1 MERRDGMGLPRRL
14 YRRTRPSIAIV
25 ARRALGSRIVTRAR
39 LLDDPPTSYT
49 VHPFGT
55 AERYNFERP
64 RHVGGLPEV
73 IESKVGECTVPA
85 PFVVEVE
92 DATVIGPS
100 ALVTADGQL
109 LLESTLG
116 SYQRLIDAS
125 VRTLMAGQLPF
136 ERGLQR
142 AEEQYDDPVF
152 SLVGPWATDY
162 YHWLTDYLVQ
172 VFALETYRERTGTD
186 PTVLIPADPPDWLSD
201 SLSLVGIDPDRTV
214 EWSENRARCS
224 RLAVGT
230 MRRHTASTGDG
241 YIHSPAAMTRLG
253 DRIRDAVPEA
263 GTDDRHRRLYVSRVD
278 AQDRRV
284 RNESEL
290 ITMLDEYGFE
300 RIVPG
305 EHTFAEQVR
314 RFADAEVVLGP
325 HGAGLTNT
333 IFAPET
339 TLVELFGSYRNACF
353 FALARGMGHGYASV
367 TCRPEGTDMVV
378 DVSTIE
384 SFVRERFE

>member
-1 MERRDGMGLPRRL
+1 MLEGRDDMRLPRRL
-14 YRRTRPSIAIV
+14 YRRARPSVATV
-25 ARRALGSRIVTRAR
+25 ARRTLGSRIVTRTR
-39 LLDDPPTSYT
+39 LIDDPPDGYT
-49 VHPFGT
+49 VYPFGE
-55 AERYNFERP
+55 AERYEFERP
-64 RHVGGLPEV
+64 RHVGDLSGV
-73 IESKVGECTVPA
+73 IESKVGECTVPV
-85 PFVVEVE
+85 PFVVEVD

-100 ALVTADGQL
+100 ALVVSNGRV

-116 SYQRLIDAS
+116 SYQRLVDAS
-125 VRTLMAGQLPF
+125 IRALLSGHLPF
-136 ERGLQR
+136 ETRFQR
-142 AEEQYDDPVF
+142 TAVRYDGPVF
-152 SLVGPWATDY
+152 SLVGPWSTDY

-172 VFALETYRERTGTD
+172 VFALETYQERTETD
-186 PTVLIPADPPDWLSD
+186 PTVLIPADPPDWTRD
-201 SLSLVGIDPDRTV
+201 SLSLAGVDPDRTA
-214 EWSENRARCS
+214 EWSGGRARCS
-224 RLAVGT
+224 RLALGSA
-230 MRRHTASTGDG
+230 RRHTALTGG

-263 GTDDRHRRLYVSRVD
+263 GAGRPRRLYVSRAD

-284 RNESEL
+284 RNEDQLLAALE
-290 ITMLDEYGFE
+290 DYGFE

-325 HGAGLTNT
+325 HGAGLTNV

-353 FALARGMGHGYASV
+353 FTLARGMGHEYASV
-367 TCRPEGTDMVV
+367 ACRPRGADLIA

-384 SFVRERFE
+384 SFVREWLE

>member
-1 MERRDGMGLPRRL
+1 MGGRDGMGLPRRL
-14 YRRTRPSIAIV
+14 YRRTRPSIATV
-25 ARRALGSRIVTRAR
+25 ARRALGSRIITRTR
-39 LLDDPPTSYT
+39 LLDNLPDGYT
-49 VHPFGT
+49 VYPFGT
-55 AERYNFERP
+55 AERYEFERP
-64 RHVGGLPEV
+64 RHVGDLPEV

-100 ALVTADGQL
+100 ALVATDGRF

-125 VRTLMAGQLPF
+125 VRALMAGQLPF
-136 ERGLQR
+136 ETELQCV
-142 AEEQYDDPVF
+142 EEQYDDTVF

-172 VFALETYRERTGTD
+172 VFALEIYRERTGTD

-201 SLSLVGIDPDRTV
+201 SLSLVGIYPDRTV
-214 EWSENRARCS
+214 EWSGTRARCS
-224 RLAVGT
+224 RLAVGAL
-230 MRRHTASTGDG
+230 RRHTTSTGDG
-241 YIHSPAAMTRLG
+241 YIHSPAAMAQLG

-263 GTDDRHRRLYVSRVD
+263 GTDDRHRRLYVSRAD

-284 RNESEL
+284 RNEDAL
-290 ITMLDEYGFE
+290 ISMLDDYGFE

-314 RFADAEVVLGP
+314 RFADAEIVLGP

-333 IFAPET
+333 IFAPKT
-339 TLVELFGSYRNACF
+339 TVVELFGSYRNACF
-353 FALARGMGHGYASV
+353 FALTRGMGHGYASI
-367 TCRPEGTDMVV
+367 TCRPKGADMIVN
-378 DVSTIE
+378 VSEIE
-384 SFVRERFE
+384 SFIQEQFE

>member
-1 MERRDGMGLPRRL
+1 MEGRDGMGIPRRL
-14 YRRTRPSIAIV
+14 YRRTRPSIATV
-25 ARRALGSRIVTRAR
+25 ARRALGSRVVTRTR
-39 LLDDPPTSYT
+39 LLDDPPDGYT
-49 VHPFGT
+49 IYPFGT
-55 AERYNFERP
+55 AERYEFERP
-64 RHVGGLPEV
+64 RHVGDLPEV

-92 DATVIGPS
+92 DATILGPS
-100 ALVTADGQL
+100 ALVAADGRV

-136 ERGLQR
+136 ETGFQR

-201 SLSLVGIDPDRTV
+201 SLSLVGIDPDRAV
-214 EWSENRARCS
+214 KWSGRRARYS
-224 RLAVGT
+224 QLAVGT
-230 MRRHTASTGDG
+230 LRRHTASTGDG
-241 YIHSPAAMTRLG
+241 YIHSPAAMARLG

-263 GTDDRHRRLYVSRVD
+263 DTDGRHRRLYVSRGD

-284 RNESEL
+284 RNEDAL
-290 ITMLDEYGFE
+290 LATLDDYGFE

-325 HGAGLTNT
+325 HGAGLTNI
-333 IFAPET
+333 IFTPKT

-367 TCRPEGTDMVV
+367 TCRPEGEDMAV
-378 DVSTIE
+378 DVSAIE
-384 SFVRERFE
+384 SFVREQFE